1 MASFSKV
8 LFILFS
14 SLAAAAFAMIMSRFF
29 IPKDVGLA
37 GGAMV
42 LGYGVIGLS
51 IGLIISLLIRNKISN
66 TVLLG
71 INLVLFLFLFIFGM
85 RIYQQIQ
92 KSNAAA
98 QEEREKLQKMKPTAP
113 TKPISYPAAT
123 TIGIGI
129 AQPQLNPDQALYFYP
144 APKTDELPE
153 QLTPTD
159 SITFKQV
166 SGGIDIATAPPWLVP
181 ERLKLDYQIFHFLV
195 KSQSRSFLQVVG
207 NKTNGKTAWIATSQ
221 VNYQDWASF
230 LLTVHAVEPL
240 NWEDNPLRSKPLRH
254 ADPLLKFNR
263 KNILQPLKIENNW
276 IQVNI
281 LNHDYNPIQKGW
293 LRWRSDTQLSI
304 TYQLLS

>member
-42 LGYGVIGLS
+42 LGYGVLGLG
-51 IGLIISLLIRNKISN
+51 IGLIISLLIRNKIPN
-66 TVLLG
+66 KVVLG
-71 INLVLFLFLFIFGM
+71 VNLVLFLFLFIFGM

-98 QEEREKLQKMKPTAP
+98 QQERERLQKMTPTAP
-113 TKPISYPAAT
+113 AKPISYPAAT
-123 TIGIGI
+123 TMGIGI
-129 AQPQLNPDQALYFYP
+129 AQPKLKPDQTLYFYP

-159 SITFKQV
+159 SITFKQLP
-166 SGGIDIATAPPWLVP
+166 GGIDIATAPPWLVP

-195 KSQSRSFLQVVG
+195 QSQSRYFLQVIG
-207 NKTNGKTAWIATSQ
+207 NKTNGQTAWIAKSQ

-240 NWEDNPLRSKPLRH
+240 NWEDNPLRAKPLRH
-254 ADPLLKFNR
+254 ATPLLEFNAQ
-263 KNILQPLKIENNW
+263 NILQPLRIENNW

-281 LNHDYNPIQKGW
+281 LNQDYTPIQKGW
-293 LRWRSDTQLSI
+293 IRWRSDAQLSI